1 MLDIVLEALKN
12 QVNLVIV
19 ILIFTLA
26 LVDFFLQKELKSQ
39 IVSLGVLG
47 TFIGIFMGLQDFN
60 PNNMKESIDTILV
73 GLKTAFFTS
82 ITGMGV
88 ALILSIIQKLSPQN
102 HTTSQKTDQSL
113 LEEISSKLN
122 LLNNDNNT
130 QKIVESIE
138 KFRQQSSQSN
148 QALISILNSNFAQ
161 MNHALEVAIEA
172 LSKGATQEI
181 IEALKEVIQQFNQE
195 LQSQFGENFVH
206 LNQSV
211 INLLEWQEN
220 YKSHIETL
228 EERLNLSTQS
238 IEKSKDSLELIS
250 SKNSAIFQVYQE
262 LQDIIYTYDKQ
273 TQKLNE
279 DLKTYDLLSKNAQNM
294 FSTIQGTVQTIK
306 EEFVDLSKTV
316 ISSNEKQKNSFEK
329 NSAELNLIS
338 NHFKNMGI
346 EIPNAL
352 SISLE
357 QLNRGLTT
365 LTKQFQKDY
374 KEIMDNYQQGMK

>member
-338 NHFKNMGI
+338 NHFKNMGL